1 MHSILDYAITGGA
14 GFIGSHLAKLLVRQ
28 GHTVSIV
35 DNLSAGNTAN
45 LAEIKDSIQFH
56 KVDICDLA
64 QLKQVLAGKDGIFHH
79 AALTSVVESYKKEKE
94 YYNVNVNGTK
104 NVFDAAKE
112 TGTKIVF
119 ASSAGVYG
127 NTDEIPTPESAKL
140 NPVNPYGIT
149 KLEAEKLA
157 QKYGKEFE
165 IVGLRYYN
173 VYGDNPATSSAGVIS
188 RFYQNVIESK
198 SPVIDGDGSQ
208 LRDFVFVDDIT
219 NATCLAMEKKTG
231 SVFIN
236 IGSGN
241 AISILELANLFIKYS
256 KKNLKPAFAKEPEG
270 NVRAS
275 QADISLA
282 KRLLGW
288 KPQNKLE
295 VWIQDLFRK

>member
-1 MHSILDYAITGGA
+1 MDYAITGGA

-28 GHTVSIV
+28 GHQVSIV
-35 DNLSAGNTAN
+35 DNLSAGSMAN
-45 LAEIKDSIQFH
+45 LAEIKDNIQFH
-56 KVDICDLA
+56 NVDICDNTK
-64 QLKQVLAGKDGIFHH
+64 LKQVLAGKDGIFHH
-79 AALTSVVESYKKEKE
+79 AALTSVAESYKKEKE

-104 NVFDAAKE
+104 NVFDAAEE

-127 NTDEIPTPESAKL
+127 NTDTIPTPESAELK
-140 NPVNPYGIT
+140 PANPYGTT

-157 QKYGKEFE
+157 QKYGKDFE

-173 VYGDNPATSSAGVIS
+173 VYGDNPTTSSSGVIS
-188 RFYQNVIESK
+188 KFYQSVIAGK
-198 SPVIDGDGSQ
+198 PPAIDGDGSQ

-219 NATCLAMEKKTG
+219 NATYLAMEKKTG

-236 IGSGN
+236 IGSGST
-241 AISILELANLFIKYS
+241 ISILDLANLFIKYS
-256 KKNLKPAFAKEPEG
+256 KKNLKPLFAKEPEG

-288 KPQNKLE
+288 QPQTKLE
-295 VWIQDLFRK
+295 VWIQSLFKK